1 MLQIEIKKKG
11 RFKTDLAPL
20 IDVVFLLLIFFM
32 LTFAVSGHGLDL
44 TLPNGD
50 STENQDESLLAVVI
64 DSEGVIKVGDEI
76 IALEELTPYLRT
88 ELTKRSNKTVSI
100 QVDDKTLYDLFVKL
114 FDMARLAGAKDFSLN
129 M

>member
-88 ELTKRSNKTVSI
+88 ELTNRSNKTVSI
-100 QVDDKTLYDLFVKL
+100 QVDDKTLYDLFVKV